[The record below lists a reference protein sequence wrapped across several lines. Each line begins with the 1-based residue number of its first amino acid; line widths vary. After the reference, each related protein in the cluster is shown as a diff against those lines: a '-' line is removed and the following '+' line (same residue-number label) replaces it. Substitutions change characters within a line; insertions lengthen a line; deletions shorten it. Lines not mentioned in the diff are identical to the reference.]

1 MSSLADLPYLA
12 GFFTYSREDDE
23 GSNRA
28 LSGLRE
34 AIQNELSAQLGRT
47 HKDFRIWQDKSAISL
62 GTLWEKQISQG
73 INESVFFIPIITPRA
88 LRSQHCAYEFQAFLA
103 RETEL
108 GRDDLVFPILYI
120 PVPALED
127 EKLWRNE
134 PILRIVATRQYLDW
148 RELRHHDPRSIEVQ
162 QKLEWYCRGITNALH
177 KTWSPPLSPD
187 PLKRDEL
194 EAAGIKSYISANA
207 PRQAERDELAGKGET
222 PQPVPRVT
230 KPRASRRAAR
240 LAREAEGTSAHLGG
254 DAPRPAEPDELAG
267 KAETQQPE
275 ERSREQAAEQPP
287 RLEPFLAAVKS
298 RVGVLVGAALA
309 IVLIGGS
316 VTAWLTLGPSANT
329 KSRIAA
335 TTPSPTLAPLPNVG
349 TPAAP
354 TQISSATSTNAPTPP
369 LSPVAP
375 APVPPTASGPAL
387 DEVAWTLIQDSND
400 AAALRRFVAQ
410 FPDSARRKDAE
421 GHLASLLAA
430 QTAWNSVRDSKDPD
444 QLRQFIQQFS
454 DSALRNDA
462 QARLDSVLAAQT
474 AWNSIKDSKDPD
486 QLRQFIRQFPDSLQR
501 NDAQVRL
508 GSVLAAQTAWN
519 SLKDSKDPDKL
530 RQFVLQFPNSSERPI
545 AEQRIASLVAT
556 LQSQTVGSPPD
567 PRQLTRSLQIELQ
580 RVGCFNG
587 DVNGEFDDATKAA
600 WHRFIKLTS
609 ISMPDDLSS
618 DAINAVHG
626 IQRRVCPLVC
636 PHGKHAEG
644 EVCVANAPPPKTAT
658 PPPKA
663 AEPKPAAPKAATARA
678 TSAPTPRAPAPSAQ
692 NRQYECH
699 GTMAALSGSAM
710 SRETCGY

>member
-1 MSSLADLPYLA
+1 MSSLADLSYLV

-73 INESVFFIPIITPRA
+73 VSESVFFIPIITPRA

-103 RETEL
+103 RESEL

-127 EKLWRNE
+127 EKLWRDE

-148 RELRHHDPRSIEVQ
+148 RELRHHDPRSLEVQ

-177 KTWSPPLSPD
+177 KTWIPPISLN
-187 PLKRDEL
+187 PLKRDGL
-194 EAAGIKSYISANA
+194 EAAGTKPQLSADA
-207 PRQAERDELAGKGET
+207 PRRAEQDELAGKGET
-222 PQPVPRVT
+222 PQPVPRAT
-230 KPRASRRAAR
+230 KRASRRATR
-240 LAREAEGTSAHLGG
+240 SAA

-267 KAETQQPE
+267 KGATPQPVPE
-275 ERSREQAAEQPP
+275 ERSREQAVEQRPWH
-287 RLEPFLAAVKS
+287 ESALAAVKP
-298 RVGVLVGAALA
+298 RVRALVAAALA
-309 IVLIGGS
+309 IALIGGG
-316 VTAWLTLGPSANT
+316 VTAWLAVGPSANT

-335 TTPSPTLAPLPNVG
+335 TAPSPTRAPLP

-354 TQISSATSTNAPTPP
+354 TQMSSTISTNAPTPP
-369 LSPVAP
+369 LAPVAP
-375 APVPPTASGPAL
+375 APVPPTASGPAP
-387 DEVAWTLIQDSND
+387 DEVAWLLIQDIND

-410 FPDSARRKDAE
+410 FPDSPRRKDAE

-430 QTAWNSVRDSKDPD
+430 QTAWNSVKDSKDANQLRQFIRQFPDSGQRNDAEGRLDSLLAAQAAWNSIRDSKDPD
-444 QLRQFIQQFS
+444 QLRQFIQQFP

-474 AWNSIKDSKDPD
+474 AWNSVKDSKDP
-486 QLRQFIRQFPDSLQR
+486 
-501 NDAQVRL
+501 N
-508 GSVLAAQTAWN
+508 
-519 SLKDSKDPDKL
+519 KL
-530 RQFVLQFPNSSERPI
+530 RQFVLQFPDSAERPL
-545 AEQRIASLVAT
+545 AEQRIAT
-556 LQSQTVGSPPD
+556 LEVVPQKPTVTPPPD
-567 PRQLTRSLQIELQ
+567 PHELTRSLQVELQ

-587 DVNGEFDDATKAA
+587 DVNGKFDDATKSA

-609 ISMPDDLSS
+609 ISKPDDVSS
-618 DAINAVHG
+618 DAINAVQG
-626 IQRRVCPLVC
+626 IHRRVCPLVC

-644 EVCVANAPPPKTAT
+644 EVCVANAPPPKAAT

-663 AEPKPAAPKAATARA
+663 AAPRAASARA
-678 TSAPTPRAPAPSAQ
+678 TSAPTPRAAAPTPSAQ
-692 NRQYECH
+692 RQYDCR
-699 GTMAALSGSAM
+699 GTATALSGSAM

>member
-1 MSSLADLPYLA
+1 MSSLADLPHLD

-28 LSGLRE
+28 LSALRE

-103 RETEL
+103 RESEL

-127 EKLWRNE
+127 EKLWRDE

-148 RELRHHDPRSIEVQ
+148 RELRHHDPRSLEVQ

-177 KTWSPPLSPD
+177 KTWIPPISPKL
-187 PLKRDEL
+187 LKRDEP
-194 EAAGIKSYISANA
+194 EAAGTNLHLSADA
-207 PRQAERDELAGKGET
+207 PRRAEQGELAGKGETPQPVSRGTKPRASRRATRSAREAEGISSHLSADALRRAEPDELAGKGET
-222 PQPVPRVT
+222 PQPVP
-230 KPRASRRAAR
+230 
-240 LAREAEGTSAHLGG
+240 
-254 DAPRPAEPDELAG
+254 
-267 KAETQQPE
+267 E
-275 ERSREQAAEQPP
+275 ERSREQAAEQPV
-287 RLEPFLAAVKS
+287 RREPVLAAVKP
-298 RVGVLVGAALA
+298 RVGVLVAAALA

-316 VTAWLTLGPSANT
+316 VTAWLALGPSANT
-329 KSRIAA
+329 KSRMAA
-335 TTPSPTLAPLPNVG
+335 TAPSPTLAPLPNVG
-349 TPAAP
+349 TPATP
-354 TQISSATSTNAPTPP
+354 TQMSSATSTNAPTPP
-369 LSPVAP
+369 LAPVAP
-375 APVPPTASGPAL
+375 APVPPAASGPAP
-387 DEVAWTLIQDSND
+387 DEVAWTLIQDTND
-400 AAALRRFVAQ
+400 AGALRRFVAQ

-421 GHLASLLAA
+421 RHLASISAAQTAWNSVKDSKDPDQLRQFVRQFPDSLQRNDAETRLDSLLAA
-430 QTAWNSVRDSKDPD
+430 QAAWNSVRDSKDPD
-444 QLRQFIQQFS
+444 QLRQFIQRFP

-474 AWNSIKDSKDPD
+474 AWNS
-486 QLRQFIRQFPDSLQR
+486 
-501 NDAQVRL
+501 A
-508 GSVLAAQTAWN
+508 
-519 SLKDSKDPDKL
+519 KDSKDPDKL
-530 RQFVLQFPNSSERPI
+530 RQFVLQFPDSSERPI

-556 LQSQTVGSPPD
+556 LQSQTVVAPPD
-567 PRQLTRSLQIELQ
+567 PHELTRSLQVELQ

-587 DVNGEFDDATKAA
+587 AVNGEFDDGTKAA

-609 ISMPDDLSS
+609 ISMPDDVSS
-618 DAINAVHG
+618 NAINAVHG
-626 IQRRVCPLVC
+626 TQRRVCPLVC

-644 EVCVANAPPPKTAT
+644 EVCVANAPLSKTAT

-663 AEPKPAAPKAATARA
+663 AATKAAAPKAATARA
-678 TSAPTPRAPAPSAQ
+678 TSAPRAAAPSAQ
-692 NRQYECH
+692 DKQYNCH
-699 GTMAALSGSAM
+699 GTMASLSGSAM

>member
-1 MSSLADLPYLA
+1 MSSLADLPHLA

-103 RETEL
+103 RESEL

-127 EKLWRNE
+127 EKLWRDE

-148 RELRHHDPRSIEVQ
+148 RDLRHHDPRSIEVQ

-177 KTWSPPLSPD
+177 KTWSPPISPN
-187 PLKRDEL
+187 PIERDEL
-194 EAAGIKSYISANA
+194 EAEVIKSHLSADA
-207 PRQAERDELAGKGET
+207 PRRGEQDELAGKGET

-230 KPRASRRAAR
+230 KPRASRRATR
-240 LAREAEGTSAHLGG
+240 SAREAEGINSHLSA
-254 DAPRPAEPDELAG
+254 DPPRRGEQDELAG
-267 KAETQQPE
+267 KGETPQHE
-275 ERSREQAAEQPP
+275 ERSREQAAEQ
-287 RLEPFLAAVKS
+287 RARHEPALAAVKP
-298 RVGVLVGAALA
+298 RVGVLVAAVLA

-316 VTAWLTLGPSANT
+316 VTAWLALGPSANT

-335 TTPSPTLAPLPNVG
+335 TAPSPTLAPLPNVG
-349 TPAAP
+349 TPAAS
-354 TQISSATSTNAPTPP
+354 TKISSATSTNASTPP
-369 LSPVAP
+369 LAPVAP
-375 APVPPTASGPAL
+375 APVPPTASGPAP
-387 DEVAWTLIQDSND
+387 DEVAWMLIQDTND

-430 QTAWNSVRDSKDPD
+430 QTAWNSVR
-444 QLRQFIQQFS
+444 
-454 DSALRNDA
+454 A
-462 QARLDSVLAAQT
+462 
-474 AWNSIKDSKDPD
+474 SKDPD

-501 NDAQVRL
+501 DDAEARLGSLLAAQAAWNSVRDSKDPDKLRQFIQQFPDSALRNDARARL
-508 GSVLAAQTAWN
+508 DSVLAAQTAWN
-519 SLKDSKDPDKL
+519 SVKDSKDPDKL
-530 RQFVLQFPNSSERPI
+530 QQFVLQFPDSSERPI

-556 LQSQTVGSPPD
+556 PQNQTVGSPPD
-567 PRQLTRSLQIELQ
+567 PHALTRSLQVELQ

-587 DVNGEFDDATKAA
+587 AVNGEFDDATKAA

-609 ISMPDDLSS
+609 ISMPDDVSS
-618 DAINAVHG
+618 NAINAVQG

-644 EVCVANAPPPKTAT
+644 ELCVANAPPPKTAP

-663 AEPKPAAPKAATARA
+663 AAPKAATARV
-678 TSAPTPRAPAPSAQ
+678 TSAPAPRAAAPSAQ
-692 NRQYECH
+692 YNCH
-699 GTMAALSGSAM
+699 GTIAALSGSAM